1 MTKKLLKYQF
11 LSVAQERIEDV
22 KIAYAKKYT
31 SKLAAAKSD
40 SGLSSKTIAKFLRG
54 ERMQRQTFLRL
65 CALLRIPPLAIAG
78 LEPLQSESS
87 TRVEEGEIDL
97 NIEEGAR

>member
-11 LSVAQERIEDV
+11 LSVAQERMEYV
-22 KIAYAKKYT
+22 KIAYAKKY
-31 SKLAAAKSD
+31 SSLLAGKSD

-78 LEPLQSESS
+78 LEPLQSETS
-87 TRVEEGEIDL
+87 TPVEEEVIDL

>member
-11 LSVAQERIEDV
+11 LSVAQERMEYV
-22 KIAYAKKYT
+22 KIAYAKKYS
-31 SKLAAAKSD
+31 SKLAAKSD
-40 SGLSSKTIAKFLRG
+40 SGLSSKTIARFLRG

-65 CALLRIPPLAIAG
+65 CALLRIPPLGIAG

-87 TRVEEGEIDL
+87 RPVEEKEIDL
-97 NIEEGAR
+97 NIEKGAR